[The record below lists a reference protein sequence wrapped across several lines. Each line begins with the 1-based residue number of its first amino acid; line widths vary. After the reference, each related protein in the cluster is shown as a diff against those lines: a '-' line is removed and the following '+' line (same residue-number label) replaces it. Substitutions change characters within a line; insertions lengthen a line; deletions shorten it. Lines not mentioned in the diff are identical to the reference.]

1 MCKVPHQEMFP
12 EHSHGMLRRRP
23 HDGPPGAAQAR
34 SRQNKPVPA
43 TTSIRR
49 TAWARKFSRF
59 SLFWALPIP
68 VLGKLVPCY
77 AISSKMLFVP
87 VNAAQFVPPTGIF
100 ETVGG
105 GFPVF
110 FRVHGIGNTLYTLPT
125 IRREDAARPVFPRL

>member
-1 MCKVPHQEMFP
+1 MGKAQKREKR
-12 EHSHGMLRRRP
+12 ENLR
-23 HDGPPGAAQAR
+23 AQA
-34 SRQNKPVPA
+34 V
-43 TTSIRR
+43 RR
-49 TAWARKFSRF
+49 MLVVAG
-59 SLFWALPIP
+59 P

-110 FRVHGIGNTLYTLPT
+110 FPVPT
-125 IRREDAARPVFPRL
+125 ETGFGSRARPRAQGRRDIPSQLMESRW